1 MADIPDRLNICGSA
15 VLRDIDSYNLLSG
28 MGIETT
34 TRPGVVLD
42 VPDSQ
47 VSCQNTFDG
56 SWIMPVKKG
65 PGCAVKGTKII

>member
-15 VLRDIDSYNLLSG
+15 VLRHIDSYNLLSG
-28 MGIETT
+28 MGIDTT

-47 VSCQNTFDG
+47 VSCQNTLA
-56 SWIMPVKKG
+56 
-65 PGCAVKGTKII
+65 GCYRLVG